1 MITIQNNDGDRRVL
15 LLDSPFALDESP
27 DFPEYLFDVIF
38 ITNHSAGEVKT
49 ILNSINPV
57 TSTKCCYKP
66 LFVPKSLEGK
76 MGNYA
81 EIIDGYADDM
91 NSMEVLT
98 TIENIINYNT
108 LIGLSATEDPILS
121 SNQFFI
127 RLTRYLISR
136 KKTILEPQL
145 DVSASTG
152 YVIPVFDLFYRQGAY
167 ELSDYFVFMQSM
179 TEKGLFRASKFVNK
193 VYLCPE
199 CLHSH
204 LLYVHVCPKC
214 GQSSIQTEEVIH
226 HFRCANVSPEH
237 TYNFGGQL
245 RCPKCHKVL
254 QHIGMDYD
262 RPAIIYTCNTCG
274 NTFIEPQT
282 KTLCTSCHGAFNA
295 DELIPQDFNIYEIT
309 SEGKQSIISPNIG
322 FTIYTEF
329 YDNYIEFN
337 RFLSR
342 IRLLAEQKFS
352 GNITGDLLVGKIWV
366 LDSEGITMSIKPE
379 IIELVCQYF
388 PNNKVSVANNISY
401 VGSVV
406 RNYKNVGDT
415 EEDIINFQVLL
426 SETIRACGHTLKA
439 GERICY
445 SYMKLQGNQST
456 IDDFVKEM
464 EFISP
469 NPDDSF
475 SPDDVQHLMQ
485 PKPTTSSS
493 AQDEPV
499 IE

>member
-38 ITNHSAGEVKT
+38 ITNNSVEETKT
-49 ILNSINPV
+49 ILNGINPV

-66 LFVPKSLEGK
+66 LFVAKSLKGK
-76 MGNYA
+76 MGNYD
-81 EIIDGYADDM
+81 EIIDGYADDW
-91 NSMEVLT
+91 NSMDVLT
-98 TIENIINYNT
+98 AIENIINYNT
-108 LIGLSATEDPILS
+108 LIGLAATEDPIIS
-121 SNQFFI
+121 SYQFFI

-136 KKTILEPQL
+136 KKSILEPRL

-152 YVIPVFDLFYRQGAY
+152 YVIPVFDLFYRLGAY

-179 TEKGLFRASKFVNK
+179 VEKGLFRASKFVNK
-193 VYLCPE
+193 VYLCPK

-204 LLYVHVCPKC
+204 LLYIHTCPKC

-262 RPAIIYTCNTCG
+262 RPAVIHTCNTCG

-282 KTLCTSCHGAFNA
+282 KTLCTSCKGTFDAN
-295 DELIPQDFNIYEIT
+295 ELIPQDFNIYEIT

-322 FTIYTEF
+322 FTIYTE
-329 YDNYIEFN
+329 YN

-352 GNITGDLLVGKIWV
+352 GNIQGDLLVGKIWI
-366 LDSEGITMSIKPE
+366 LDGEGLTTSIRPE
-379 IIELVCQYF
+379 LIELVCQYF
-388 PNNKVSVANNISY
+388 PNNKVSVSNNITY

-426 SETIRACGHTLKA
+426 SETIRAAA
-439 GERICY
+439 GVLRAEEKICY
-445 SYMKLQGNQST
+445 TYMKLQGNQST

-464 EFISP
+464 EFISQ
-469 NPDDSF
+469 NPDDSY
-475 SPDDVQHLMQ
+475 SPSLDNPDVVSQ
-485 PKPTTSSS
+485 KPASL
-493 AQDEPV
+493 QDEPE
-499 IE
+499 I